1 VKTEIKTQ
9 DTCPELRNPF
19 LSLNASGLKDAF
31 KQRDAS
37 LRKVLVGVA
46 VEWEKLTPLISEIQA
61 LLSQRGKDRK
71 KVMKAAGLP
80 TWTAYAKEIET
91 EFDVSFRTISR
102 HIKLFRC
109 GGKKSMGKKTNPFR
123 LDRKTAEAI
132 IRQAVAANDFALA
145 VERGGD
151 WHTPLAEFK
160 KVRLSSEKLQAIEEA
175 AAAQPDLRKLL
186 LDMVVAVGHM
196 ENIPINV
203 QGALTAARRALN
215 PKKFEKAVAKVAA
228 AA

>member
-1 VKTEIKTQ
+1 MKTEIKTQ

-19 LSLNASGLKDAF
+19 LTLNATGLKDAF

-37 LRKVLVGVA
+37 LRKVLVGEA
-46 VEWEKLTPLISEIQA
+46 VQWEKLTPLISEIQA

-80 TWTAYAKEIET
+80 KWTSYAKEIET

-102 HIKLFRC
+102 HIKLFRG
-109 GGKKSMGKKTNPFR
+109 GGKKSMGKKTHPFR
-123 LDRKTAEAI
+123 LDRTTAEAI
-132 IRQAVAANDFALA
+132 IQQAIAANDFALA
-145 VERGGD
+145 VENGGD

-160 KVRLSSEKLQAIEEA
+160 KIRLSSEKLQAIDEA
-175 AAAQPDLRKLL
+175 AAAQPDFKKLL
-186 LDMVVAVGHM
+186 IDMVVAVGDLD
-196 ENIPINV
+196 NIPIKV
-203 QGALTAARRALN
+203 KGALTAARRALN
-215 PKKFEKAVAKVAA
+215 PKKIEKALAKVAA